1 MKFVVENNFVT
12 ATLYYN
18 VAKMDIL
25 EAVSCLNSFVEEVSK
40 FEIPTPACESEN
52 LAKTSLY
59 QRLKKFLLE

>member
-40 FEIPTPACESEN
+40 FEIPSPTSESEN